1 MMVENAVDILLV
13 EDNEG
18 DAELA
23 IAGLKARSLGSK
35 VVHLVD
41 GDAALEFVFAAS
53 VAANGLAENTPRL
66 ILLDLNLSGTD
77 GLEILRHLKEEESTR
92 QIPVV
97 IMSGS
102 ASQKEMMEC
111 YRLGVNSYV
120 AKPGSARQYAQL
132 VGDIAHYWLVVNCPV
147 QPARVAAVGSG

>member
-13 EDNEG
+13 EDSAG

-23 IAGLKARSLGSK
+23 MAGLKARSLGNK

-53 VAANGLAENTPRL
+53 VAANGLAANTPRL
-66 ILLDLNLSGTD
+66 IVLDLNLSGTD
-77 GLEILRHLKEEESTR
+77 GLEILRQLKKEERTR

-97 IMSGS
+97 VMTGS
-102 ASQKEMMEC
+102 ATEKEMEEC

-120 AKPGSARQYAQL
+120 TKPGDAKQYAKL
-132 VGDIAHYWLVVNCPV
+132 VGEIAHYWLLVNRPV
-147 QPARVAAVGSG
+147 QSG

>member
-1 MMVENAVDILLV
+1 MIVENAVDILLV
-13 EDNEG
+13 EDSEE

-23 IAGLKARSLGSK
+23 IAGLKARNLGGK

-41 GDAALEFVFAAS
+41 GDAALEFIFAAS
-53 VAANGLAENTPRL
+53 VAANGSAANTPRL
-66 ILLDLNLSGTD
+66 IVLDLNLSGTD

-102 ASQKEMMEC
+102 ANEKEMTEC

-120 AKPGSARQYAQL
+120 AKPVSARQYAQL
-132 VGDIAHYWLVVNCPV
+132 VGEIAHYWLVVNCPV
-147 QPARVAAVGSG
+147 QPARAAAAGSA

>member
-1 MMVENAVDILLV
+1 MAENAVDILLV
-13 EDNEG
+13 EDSEG
-18 DAELA
+18 DAQLA

-53 VAANGLAENTPRL
+53 VANGLAENTPRL

-102 ASQKEMMEC
+102 ANEKELMEC

-120 AKPGSARQYAQL
+120 AKPASARQYSQL
-132 VGDIAHYWLVVNCPV
+132 VGEIAHYWLVVNCPV
-147 QPARVAAVGSG
+147 QPARAAAAAPR